1 MTRNVTLPNGQVVK
15 NVPDDISDEVVAD
28 RMIASGK
35 MSIADAYPDIETGA
49 DILPLAGEIVGGVGG
64 GIAGGA
70 LAGTAVFPGVGTF
83 VGALIGGAAGT
94 FAGSF
99 AGEAAE
105 AALEDRRLD
114 LADAGKKAGK
124 AAALDAVFGL
134 GLGAAG
140 KVIKQIGRPLLDLA
154 NPAVVPIDLLDE
166 TIELQEKLK
175 KFDTGLLPSG
185 AGVTNA
191 KARAAETYA
200 VSAVTFEN
208 QLSKITKGYEEY
220 ADNAVKNIL
229 AELPK
234 VSRTELGEMIVDLTK
249 QTEKGVQ
256 KYVDPLYKT
265 LDLEGGFAISK
276 QELLSEFDKAVA
288 IHSKGRRD
296 YFGNPVIPKDAQAI
310 LNFTNKIKDAVQPA
324 ELEVISKTFSRLPA
338 NSDLA
343 KRLKNTFN
351 FQKGKLLN
359 NKDLVSPDNMILSAN
374 KISKGRVGKGGVFQR
389 TASEKDAYNYIT
401 GRRAKMSFSE
411 AQQELSYMKGRL
423 RDIQGST
430 SPDAAALR
438 LWNSAVG
445 NLEEAMEEAA
455 KRQGGDL
462 YESYRYVSDFY
473 SKATST
479 IHAPY
484 IESLVKNKEIAKAG
498 ELLSRVGEITPAR
511 ELKKLVEFAR
521 ETKGL
526 LKEQGQTGAARKINI
541 SQSKD
546 PSDLLARS
554 YLGGLLKD
562 SSIGSIDK
570 LSSKFKDERFL
581 DTFNAIV
588 PKEQGAQVRRLV
600 TEAGLLA
607 EAFKKGGAG
616 ESLGIRG
623 REISAISS
631 PSFLK
636 TVIFGLLPDVVSKE
650 ISNKEIAKKL
660 NAMREIRNKI
670 QNGEKISQGAIK
682 TLIENLPTYA
692 VPAGIAVAAPVEQ

>member
-1 MTRNVTLPNGQVVK
+1 MTRNVTLPNGQLIK
-15 NVPDDISDEVVAD
+15 NVPDDISDEAVAD
-28 RMIASGK
+28 RMIASGR

-49 DILPLAGEIVGGVGG
+49 DILPLFGEIVGGVGG

-70 LAGTAVFPGVGTF
+70 LAGTAVLPGLGTF

-105 AALEDRRLD
+105 ASLEDRRLD

-124 AAALDAVFGL
+124 AAALDTVFGL

-140 KVIKQIGRPLLDLA
+140 KIIKQIGKPLLDLA
-154 NPAVVPIDLLDE
+154 NPSVVPIDLLDE
-166 TIELQEKLK
+166 TIELQEKLS

-185 AGVTNA
+185 AGITNA

-200 VSAVTFEN
+200 VSAATFEN

-220 ADNAVKNIL
+220 ADSTVKNIL
-229 AELPK
+229 DQLPK
-234 VSRTELGEMIVDLTK
+234 VSREELGEIIVNLTE
-249 QTEKGVQ
+249 QTTKGVQ
-256 KYVDPLYKT
+256 KYVDPLYKS

-276 QELLSEFDKAVA
+276 KDLLQEFDKAVNIA
-288 IHSKGRRD
+288 SKGRKD
-296 YFGNPVIPKDAQAI
+296 YFQNPIIPKDAQAI
-310 LNFTNKIKDAVQPA
+310 VNFTSKLKDDIQPA
-324 ELEVISKTFSRLPA
+324 ELELIARSFSQLPA
-338 NSDLA
+338 NSPLA
-343 KRLKNTFN
+343 KRLKNSFN
-351 FQKGKLLN
+351 FQRGKLLN
-359 NKDLVSPDNMILSAN
+359 NKDLVSPNKMILAAN
-374 KISKGRVGKGGVFQR
+374 KISKGRVGKGGVLQK

-430 SPDAAALR
+430 TPDSAALR

-445 NLEEAMEEAA
+445 NLEDAMKDAA

-462 YESYRYVSDFY
+462 YDSYRYVSDFY
-473 SKATST
+473 KKATST

-498 ELLSRVGEITPAR
+498 ELLSRVGEITPAN

-526 LKEQGQTGAARKINI
+526 LKEEGKTGAARKIEVPDG
-541 SQSKD
+541 KD
-546 PSDLLARS
+546 PSDLLARN

-562 SSIGSIDK
+562 SSIGSIDR
-570 LSSKFKDERFL
+570 LSAKFKDERFL
-581 DTFNAIV
+581 DTFNTIV
-588 PKEQGAQVRRLV
+588 PKEQAVQVRRLV

-623 REISAISS
+623 REISAVSN
-631 PSFLK
+631 PSLLK
-636 TVIFGLLPDVVSKE
+636 TAIFGLLPDVVSKQV
-650 ISNKEIAKKL
+650 SNKEVAKKL
-660 NAMREIRNKI
+660 NNMREIRNKI
-670 QNGEKISQGAIK
+670 QNGEKISQGAVK
-682 TLIENLPTYA
+682 TLLENLPTYA